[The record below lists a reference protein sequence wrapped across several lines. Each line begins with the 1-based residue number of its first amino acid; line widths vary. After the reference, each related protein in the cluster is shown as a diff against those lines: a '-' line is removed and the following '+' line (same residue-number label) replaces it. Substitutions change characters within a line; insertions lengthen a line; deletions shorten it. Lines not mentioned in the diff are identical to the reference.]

1 MARQHTSKDSD
12 CYFLL
17 VQALGVA
24 VVVGSEE
31 LRLGEA
37 EGVQSEWMVDGKLE
51 PVEQDCVRK
60 PLDSRSAIS
69 DHHTRYELRIS
80 RSAR

>member
-1 MARQHTSKDSD
+1 M
-12 CYFLL
+12 
-17 VQALGVA
+17 
-24 VVVGSEE
+24 
-31 LRLGEA
+31 
-37 EGVQSEWMVDGKLE
+37 QSEWMVDGKLE

-80 RSAR
+80 RCSIKLIDACGYTRVGLVPGDVRALNMNHDVVEGSR

>member
-31 LRLGEA
+31 LRLEMT
-37 EGVQSEWMVDGKLE
+37 EKMWSISL
-51 PVEQDCVRK
+51 VRRFRRG
-60 PLDSRSAIS
+60 S
-69 DHHTRYELRIS
+69 
-80 RSAR
+80 